1 VKLPGEAPFTVVLP
15 WEQLRL
21 VLALARHG
29 TLAGAGR
36 ALGMSPPA
44 LEAELKRVERAAG
57 AALFVREEGRLL
69 PTDAGRSAMHTG
81 ERLAE
86 EMARVDRALPRV
98 TPGPPIRLRI
108 EETLATQ
115 WLPAAAADVARK
127 LEGVTLELVTTRGR
141 GGECDL
147 EVTTVRP
154 LPKGEAPRGLG
165 TIAEA
170 LYGSEA
176 YLLDHGRPSHREMLV
191 GHRLVLLVGTR
202 ARTAAGRWLSDAAR
216 GGAQVALRT
225 DSVQVFVAAVHSG
238 LGLGVLP
245 AGSEELAPDLVRLAE
260 LPELPPHPVWLAFT
274 GEGRLS
280 ARVRRVAQVLE
291 QSLGAALRRWERAR

>member
-1 VKLPGEAPFTVVLP
+1 VVLP

-36 ALGMSPPA
+36 ALGTSPEA

-86 EMARVDRALPRV
+86 EMARVDRVLPRV
-98 TPGPPIRLRI
+98 TPGPPVRLRI
-108 EETLATQ
+108 GESLAAQ
-115 WLPAAAADVARK
+115 WLPAAAADLGRK
-127 LEGVTLELVTTRGR
+127 LGDVTLEIVTAR
-141 GGECDL
+141 GGSGELDL
-147 EVTTVRP
+147 EVTGVRP
-154 LPKGEAPRGLG
+154 AGVKGEAPRALG

-176 YLLDHGRPSHREMLV
+176 YLLDHGRPSNPEMLL
-191 GHRLVLLVGTR
+191 GHRVVLLAGAG
-202 ARTAAGRWLSDAAR
+202 ARTDAGRWLAAAAR
-216 GGAQVALRT
+216 RGAQVALRT
-225 DSVQVFVAAVHSG
+225 DSVPVFVSAVHAG

-245 AGSEELAPDLVRLAE
+245 RGSEELAPELVRLAE
-260 LPELPPHPVWLAFT
+260 LPELPPRPLWLAFT
-274 GEGRLS
+274 GEARPS
-280 ARVRRVAQVLE
+280 ARVRRAAQVLE